1 MPRKE
6 IMRGSQSK
14 RHLPAMR
21 HEGVG
26 PLVALQHEMNRLFD
40 RFFGRD
46 IMEPFYEEWFQSA
59 YPQLDIKET
68 DKDVKVSVE
77 LPGMD
82 EKDIQVSMTGN
93 SLTIKGEK
101 KEEKEEKEANYIRSE
116 RRYGMFNRVVQLP
129 EGIDSN
135 KATAS
140 FKNGL
145 LEIEIPKSEKEAA
158 QKKKIDIKTH

>member
-1 MPRKE
+1 MPRKD

-21 HEGVG
+21 HEGG
-26 PLVALQHEMNRLFD
+26 SPFMALQHEMNRLFD
-40 RFFGRD
+40 RFFGRE
-46 IMEPFYEEWFQSA
+46 MEPFYGEEWFPTA
-59 YPQLDIKET
+59 YPQLDVKET

-82 EKDIQVSMTGN
+82 EKDIQISMTGN

-101 KEEKEEKEANYIRSE
+101 KEEKEEKEANYIRTE

-135 KATAS
+135 KASAY